1 MSQIFITGTSGIGKT
16 TLAQYIAA
24 RHRIPFVVGSSKIL
38 WEKYEIKSHADLI
51 NLAGTNPTK
60 LLDFQ
65 CELLDIRLENMQ
77 KEKDF
82 VSDRSFIDN
91 VVYFILQ
98 NSANLTELQ
107 TEAYISRCREY
118 TRETQKAKYI
128 YLSHDLID
136 KHAFRITADGAR
148 IENMYF
154 QNYAVAPI
162 FDKVIKDDLLQI
174 GFDDKNL
181 KVIKV
186 FDWESRVNIITGF
199 LESKDLI
206 DLENIKIPSWAKIQ
220 LKKLTNGKSFF

>member
-16 TLAQYIAA
+16 TLANYIAS
-24 RHRIPFVVGSSKIL
+24 RYRIPFVEGSSKIL
-38 WEKYEIKSHADLI
+38 WEKYNIKSHVELI
-51 NLAGTNPTK
+51 NLAGTNPGR

-65 CELLDIRLENMQ
+65 HELLDIRLENMQ

-91 VVYFILQ
+91 AVYFLLQ
-98 NSANLTELQ
+98 NAANMTEKQTQDYLDKCKYSAEQ
-107 TEAYISRCREY
+107 VV
-118 TRETQKAKYI
+118 KGKYI
-128 YLSHDLID
+128 YLSHDLMD

-162 FDKVIKDDLLQI
+162 FDKVIKDDLLNI

-181 KVIKV
+181 KIIKV
-186 FDWESRVNIITGF
+186 FDWESRVNIVTSF

-206 DLENIKIPSWAKIQ
+206 DLDKIKIPTWAKEQ
-220 LKKLTNGKSFF
+220 LKRFTKGNSFL